1 MDAKGSLASQSSQ
14 IVRLQLQ
21 RETLCPKGKC
31 GLWREHNMDS
41 VFMCVYTHAYE
52 TETDRDQTNSFLKQL
67 IKGKLVEDK

>member
-52 TETDRDQTNSFLKQL
+52 TETDRDQTNFFPET
-67 IKGKLVEDK
+67 IDKREIGRG